1 MPSKRPFPGHQ
12 PVADTPRV
20 FSCAAATVQWPVG
33 LRQQRQGT
41 VMDSSAPPPNL
52 FQQIHDHDPTQRE
65 EEVKVHGI
73 EHYALQIKETADK
86 LVQGRANR
94 GDVKLLSVA

>member
-1 MPSKRPFPGHQ
+1 
-12 PVADTPRV
+12 
-20 FSCAAATVQWPVG
+20 
-33 LRQQRQGT
+33 
-41 VMDSSAPPPNL
+41 MDSSAPPPNL
-52 FQQIHDHDPTQRE
+52 FQQIHDHDPTQQE

-94 GDVKLLSVA
+94 GDEMRAAATVRALWEPLPAAGNRHRP